1 MRRQWKILIR
11 VIPTVM
17 LGALIAPA
25 CNKHTTPS
33 PLPVAV
39 TLRSFHITLSQSTV
53 QAGTIIFTVTNR
65 ADEDHHEFLVIRTD
79 RAPDALPTEANGSY
93 EENGPGTQ
101 LLDEID
107 DVPPGVT
114 KQLSIN
120 LAKGNY
126 VVICNMVHVEAD
138 GSVEVHYQLG
148 MHEAF
153 RVE

>member
-1 MRRQWKILIR
+1 MKRQRKLLIWAL
-11 VIPTVM
+11 PTVV
-17 LGALIAPA
+17 LGALAVAA

-39 TLRSFHITLSQSTV
+39 TLRSFHITLGQSTV
-53 QAGTIIFTVTNR
+53 QAGTIIFNVSNR

-79 RAPDALPTEANGSY
+79 RAPDALPREPNGSY
-93 EENGPGTQ
+93 LEDGPGTQ

-107 DVPPGVT
+107 DVAPGET
-114 KQLSIN
+114 KQLSID

-126 VVICNMVHVEAD
+126 VLICNMVHLEDD
-138 GSVEVHYQLG
+138 GTLEVHYQLG

>member
-1 MRRQWKILIR
+1 MKRQSKLLIAAL
-11 VIPTVM
+11 PTVM
-17 LGALIAPA
+17 LGALVVAA
-25 CNKHTTPS
+25 CNKHTAPS

-39 TLRSFHITLSQSTV
+39 TLRSFHITLGQSTV

-107 DVPPGVT
+107 DVAPGET

-120 LAKGNY
+120 LTEGNY
-126 VVICNMVHVEAD
+126 VVICNMVHLEDD
-138 GSVEVHYQLG
+138 GTLEVHYAKG